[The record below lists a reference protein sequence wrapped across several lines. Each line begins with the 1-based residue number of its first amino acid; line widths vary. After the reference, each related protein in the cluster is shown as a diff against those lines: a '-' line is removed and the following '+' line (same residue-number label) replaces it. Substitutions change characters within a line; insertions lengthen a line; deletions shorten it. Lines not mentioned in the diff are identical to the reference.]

1 MGHRRTPRS
10 SGPNT
15 AHGRTIKGNTV
26 YDRVMRFVPDAF
38 AVQAASLGLMTSTIS
53 PGSAGRHSP
62 GASAIGFVGDRGYGV
77 NRWAGRTP
85 YQQGAVQAI
94 GQPIAP
100 VGDPL
105 SQRLGIG
112 AMPAGQPG
120 YPSTGTD
127 AGGLSSLAYLGYAG
141 INNRT
146 GLGG

>member
-1 MGHRRTPRS
+1 MSHRRTPTPQSVPNVGGRVIRS
-10 SGPNT
+10 NV
-15 AHGRTIKGNTV
+15 RTVQAI
-26 YDRVMRFVPDAF
+26 YCVPDAF
-38 AVQAASLGLMTSTIS
+38 SVQAASLGLMTSTIS
-53 PGSAGRHSP
+53 PGSHGVHSP

-94 GQPIAP
+94 GAPSAP
-100 VGDPL
+100 VTNPR
-105 SQRLGIG
+105 SRRLGIG

-120 YPSTGTD
+120 FPSSGQD
-127 AGGLSSLAYLGYAG
+127 AGGLSSLAFLGYAG

>member
-1 MGHRRTPRS
+1 MGHRRTPRADLPS
-10 SGPNT
+10 H
-15 AHGRTIKGNTV
+15 AQGRTITGNVV
-26 YDRVMRFVPDAF
+26 YDRVMRFIPDAF
-38 AVQAASLGLMTSTIS
+38 ARQAASLGLMTSTIS

-85 YQQGAVQAI
+85 YQQGAVQSL
-94 GQPIAP
+94 GSPITP
-100 VGDPL
+100 VGDPR
-105 SQRLGIG
+105 SRRLGIG

-120 YPSTGTD
+120 YPSTGQD